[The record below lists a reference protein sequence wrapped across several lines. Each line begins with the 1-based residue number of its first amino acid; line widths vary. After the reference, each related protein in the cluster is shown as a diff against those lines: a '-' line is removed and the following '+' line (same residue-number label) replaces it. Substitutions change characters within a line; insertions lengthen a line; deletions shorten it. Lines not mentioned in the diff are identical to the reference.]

1 MYSVIVVPPSCGSV
15 TEQLRIGAGE
25 RIEFGRAE
33 PGGGGLVIAHAGV
46 PRIAGEIAAHRT
58 FWLLSN
64 LSEDQTYVVE
74 NPEGAGEHVKV
85 APGRVDAPV
94 PFELSRVTLP
104 AAGDLLT
111 FDVWAPRH
119 AFRTAERGE
128 LEGAGTVPAF
138 ALDRTKRYFAV
149 LAALCERRL
158 RGEPSAPLPA
168 VEEIVERLRPSW
180 PKVSRSAVY
189 WNIDYLA
196 LKLRLRPGPDTAEPG
211 RRTHGKKESLA
222 SLALRFDLVREDDL
236 VALAPVPSEAAR

>member
-1 MYSVIVVPPSCGSV
+1 MYSIIVVPPSCGSV
-15 TEQLRIGAGE
+15 AEQLRIGTGD

-33 PGGGGLVIAHAGV
+33 TDSGGLTIAHEGV
-46 PRIAGEIAAHRT
+46 SRVAGEIAAHRT

-74 NPEGAGEHVKV
+74 NPEGAGEHIKV

-104 AAGDLLT
+104 AAGDLLS

-119 AFRTAERGE
+119 AFRSVERRG

-158 RGEPSAPLPA
+158 RGEPRAPLPA
-168 VEEIVERLRPSW
+168 VEEIVER
-180 PKVSRSAVY
+180 
-189 WNIDYLA
+189 
-196 LKLRLRPGPDTAEPG
+196 RLRPGPETAEPG

-236 VALAPVPSEAAR
+236 MVLAPVPSGAKR